1 MSPLSSTRSR
11 LTAAIPMLLWCLA
24 IPTPALAQLAGPVP
38 EPLQEVGVTEHLDAV
53 LPLDMQLVDDAG
65 RTVRLGDYFDGK
77 RPVIL
82 TLNYYR
88 CAMLCNLQ
96 LNGFVEGLKGL
107 GWTPGQEFE
116 VVTVSINPRETP
128 TLARMKKQS
137 YLTELERPSAAA
149 GWHFTTAREAEIRR
163 LTETVGF
170 RYTYDPREDQ
180 YAHAAALMVVTPD
193 GRVAR
198 YLYGIE
204 YPPRDL
210 RLALLEASR
219 GEIGSPWDQ
228 VLLFCFHYDP
238 SSRQYAPV
246 AMNIMRLGGG
256 VTVVALGSALGLLW
270 ARDLRRKKSRD
281 A

>member
-1 MSPLSSTRSR
+1 MSLLSSPR
-11 LTAAIPMLLWCLA
+11 LRLLATVAVLLGSQVLA
-24 IPTPALAQLAGPVP
+24 RPALAQLAGPPP
-38 EPLQEVGVTEHLDAV
+38 EPLREVGVTEHLDAR
-53 LPLDMQLVDDAG
+53 LPLDLALVDDAG
-65 RTVRLGDYFDGK
+65 KSVFLRDYFDGS

-96 LNGFVEGLKGL
+96 LNGLVQGLAGL

-116 VVTVSINPRETP
+116 IVTVSINPRETP

-137 YLTELERPSAAA
+137 YIAELGRPAAAA
-149 GWHFTTAREAEIRR
+149 GWHFMTARESEIER
-163 LTETVGF
+163 LAETVGF
-170 RYTYDPREDQ
+170 RYSYDPKEDQ

-210 RLALLEASR
+210 RFALLEASR

-228 VLLFCFHYDP
+228 VLMFCFHYDP

-256 VTVVALGSALGLLW
+256 LTVLTLGSALGLLW
-270 ARDLRRKKSRD
+270 ARETRRKKNRVE
-281 A
+281 

>member
-1 MSPLSSTRSR
+1 
-11 LTAAIPMLLWCLA
+11 
-24 IPTPALAQLAGPVP
+24 
-38 EPLQEVGVTEHLDAV
+38 
-53 LPLDMQLVDDAG
+53 
-65 RTVRLGDYFDGK
+65 
-77 RPVIL
+77 
-82 TLNYYR
+82 
-88 CAMLCNLQ
+88 MLCNLQ
-96 LNGFVEGLKGL
+96 LNGLVEGLKGL

-116 VVTVSINPRETP
+116 IVTVSIDPRETP

-137 YLTELERPSAAA
+137 DIAELGRPSAGA

-163 LTETVGF
+163 LAETVGF

-180 YAHAAALMVVTPD
+180 YAHAAALMVVMPD

-228 VLLFCFHYDP
+228 ILLFCYHYDP

-270 ARDLRRKKSRD
+270 ARELRRKKSPSAGVVGESNDPR
-281 A
+281 ARSLVTGRSRGGKV

>member
-1 MSPLSSTRSR
+1 MSR
-11 LTAAIPMLLWCLA
+11 LRSSRLRFAALLVLVGSQL
-24 IPTPALAQLAGPVP
+24 PAVPVVAQLAGPVP
-38 EPLQEVGVTEHLDAV
+38 EPLQEVGVTEHLDAR
-53 LPLDMQLVDDAG
+53 LPLDLELVDDAG
-65 RTVRLGDYFDGK
+65 QTVVLGKYFDGS

-96 LNGFVEGLKGL
+96 LTGLVQGLAGL

-116 VVTVSINPRETP
+116 IVTVSVNPRETP

-137 YLTELERPSAAA
+137 YIAELGRPAAAA
-149 GWHFTTAREAEIRR
+149 GWHFMTARESEIER
-163 LTETVGF
+163 LAETVGF
-170 RYTYDPREDQ
+170 RYSYDPKEDQ
-180 YAHAAALMVVTPD
+180 YAHAAALMVATPD

-210 RLALLEASR
+210 RFALLEASR

-228 VLLFCFHYDP
+228 LLMFCFHYDP

-256 VTVVALGSALGLLW
+256 LTVLTLGSALGLLW
-270 ARDLRRKKSRD
+270 AREVRRKKNRD